1 MTIFESFSGD
11 LSLAQNKET
20 RDSVCVFLTVH
31 DVGSNHHAWLRFA
44 NSPAMAEIREKAV
57 FLHVDLLGTFKSI
70 GSNNKKTPI
79 YENHF
84 TQFASEASRKNSIF
98 LFWRK
103 LVI

>member
-57 FLHVDLLGTFKSI
+57 FLHVDLLGKFKS
-70 GSNNKKTPI
+70 
-79 YENHF
+79 
-84 TQFASEASRKNSIF
+84 SI
-98 LFWRK
+98 LS
-103 LVI
+103 